1 MRHRHTA
8 QNSIFR
14 FRPEHE
20 VSDIFEGMSG
30 WLDENPEILEW
41 IEEDLGSGGKHAGRT
56 GMTCEQV
63 LRIGLVKQYR
73 QCSYRELRVSL
84 ADSLSTQYF
93 TRIDPL
99 AIPAKSTLQANI
111 SAVQAETWERLNR
124 ALVDSVLGTAF
135 EPGERIRIDSTVSES
150 HILDPTDSKLLY
162 DSVRVMARFLKKMK
176 PWSGVKHVNHCRR
189 AKRRWLG
196 AHSAKRE
203 SDRVAMYRDLM
214 KLVDRTRVWV
224 VEALESLKNKGFD
237 DTVIVQMET
246 EFLPLVAQVMDQ
258 TRRRVFEGESVSAND
273 KVFSVFQ
280 PHIDIVKKGRRYVY
294 YGHKIYLT
302 TGVCG
307 LVLDAV
313 IERGNPA
320 DETRFIPMLERFQ
333 QFYDQLPTQVAVDGG
348 YSSQANL
355 TAAKKLGVQHVG
367 FHKRRNLSIE
377 DMTGGDHWL
386 YRELRNFRAGI
397 EAGISY
403 LKRCFGLKRVF
414 WKGWEHFCASVWAS
428 IFAHNLVRLARRG

>member
-1 MRHRHTA
+1 MRQRHTA

-20 VSDIFEGMSG
+20 VSDIFDGMSG
-30 WLDENPEILEW
+30 WLDDHPEILEW
-41 IEEDLGSGGKHAGRT
+41 IEEDLGSGGKRTGRA

-93 TRIDPL
+93 VRIDPL

-111 SAVQAETWERLNR
+111 SAIRAETWERLNQ
-124 ALVDSVLGTAF
+124 ALVNSMLGTAF

-162 DSVRVMARFLKKMK
+162 DAVRVMARFLKKTK

-246 EFLPLVAQVMDQ
+246 EFLPLVAKVMDQ
-258 TRRRVFEGESVSAND
+258 TRRRVFEGEPVPAND
-273 KVFSVFQ
+273 KVFSVFES
-280 PHIDIVKKGRRYVY
+280 HTDIIKKGGRDVY
-294 YGHKIYLT
+294 YGHKINLT
-302 TGVCG
+302 TGVSG

-320 DETRFIPMLERFQ
+320 DETRFIPMLERYQ
-333 QFYDQLPTQVAVDGG
+333 QFYDEIPTQVAVDGG

-355 TAAKKLGVQHVG
+355 NAAKAIGVRHVG
-367 FHKRRNLSIE
+367 FHKRRSLTIE
-377 DMTGGDHWL
+377 EMTDGDYWL

-403 LKRCFGLKRVF
+403 LKRCFGLKRIY
-414 WKGWEHFCASVWAS
+414 WKGWAHFCASIWAS
-428 IFAHNLVRLARRG
+428 IFAHNLVRLARSG